1 MNRDRLGR
9 EIRAPEGTGKRHNPH
24 RSAGVTLLVAMFLLC
39 AGCIAESSGSTP
51 RRRSVYREPAVA
63 ARPAAEAV
71 RPDTTATA
79 ADAKSGAGAG
89 LRLIAW
95 NMEWL
100 ADEPGHGTVKR
111 AVSDYSA
118 LAGYAA
124 EIDPDIAVL
133 QEVAGEEAVQRVFD
147 SSRYHI
153 YVTQETGVQRVA
165 LVWKKSIDLQV
176 VDEVEALGP
185 GGLRE
190 SPDALVTLP
199 GGSFRLLGVHL
210 KSGCFGGN
218 IQPWETW
225 PLVGSLTV
233 CGVLAGQLDD
243 VSEWMEDRH
252 EEDMPFV
259 VLGDFN
265 RRFSS
270 RDDLWSRLNSEL
282 PADIA
287 LVAPTVD
294 RKQRCR
300 NGRYPKFIDHI
311 VMSDSLARRM
321 VPDSFQQWNYR
332 SWDPPVLSDHC
343 PIGVNLR

>member
-1 MNRDRLGR
+1 M
-9 EIRAPEGTGKRHNPH
+9 RAPESAGKRYNPQ
-24 RSAGVTLLVAMFLLC
+24 RSASVALLVAMFLLC
-39 AGCIAESSGSTP
+39 AGCIAESAGSTP
-51 RRRSVYREPAVA
+51 RRRSVHRAPVA
-63 ARPAAEAV
+63 AAQPAAEAV
-71 RPDTTATA
+71 RPDA
-79 ADAKSGAGAG
+79 AAPPAVAKSGAGQG

-100 ADEPGHGTVKR
+100 ADEPGRGTVKR

-133 QEVAGEEAVQRVFD
+133 EEVAGEEAVQRVFD

-153 YVTQETGVQRVA
+153 YLTQETGVQRVA

-190 SPDALVTLP
+190 SPDALVTVP

-210 KSGCFGGN
+210 KSSCFSDN
-218 IQPWETW
+218 
-225 PLVGSLTV
+225 LVTTRKDACITLR
-233 CGVLAGQLDD
+233 GQMEI
-243 VSEWMEDRH
+243 VEAWMEARQA
-252 EEDMPFV
+252 EGTPFA

-265 RRFSS
+265 RRFSD
-270 RDDLWSRLNSEL
+270 RDDAWANLNDGS
-282 PADIA
+282 PAGFK
-287 LVAPTVD
+287 LVAPTVG
-294 RKQRCR
+294 QTAHCR
-300 NGRYPKFIDHI
+300 DGRYRDFIDHI

-321 VPDSFQQWNYR
+321 VPGSFQQWNYR

>member
-1 MNRDRLGR
+1 MNRDHLGR
-9 EIRAPEGTGKRHNPH
+9 ETRAPAGAGKSYNPH
-24 RSAGVTLLVAMFLLC
+24 RIAGVTLLVAMFLLC

-51 RRRSVYREPAVA
+51 RRRSVYREPVVA

-71 RPDTTATA
+71 LPEA
-79 ADAKSGAGAG
+79 AAPLALAKAAAGTG

-100 ADEPGHGTVKR
+100 ADEPGRGTLKR

-165 LVWKKSIDLQV
+165 LVWKKGIDLNV
-176 VDEVEALGP
+176 VDELEELGP

-190 SPDALVTLP
+190 SPDALVTVP

-210 KSGCFGGN
+210 KSSCFSDN
-218 IQPWETW
+218 
-225 PLVGSLTV
+225 LVTTRKDACITLR
-233 CGVLAGQLDD
+233 GQMDI
-243 VSEWMEDRH
+243 VEAWMEARQA
-252 EEDMPFV
+252 EGTPFA

-265 RRFSS
+265 RRFSD
-270 RDDLWSRLNSEL
+270 RDDAWADLNDDT
-282 PADIA
+282 PAGFK
-287 LVAPTVD
+287 LVAPTVG
-294 RKQRCR
+294 RTARCR
-300 NGRYPKFIDHI
+300 DGRYKDFIDHI

-321 VPDSFQQWNYR
+321 VPGSFQQWNYR